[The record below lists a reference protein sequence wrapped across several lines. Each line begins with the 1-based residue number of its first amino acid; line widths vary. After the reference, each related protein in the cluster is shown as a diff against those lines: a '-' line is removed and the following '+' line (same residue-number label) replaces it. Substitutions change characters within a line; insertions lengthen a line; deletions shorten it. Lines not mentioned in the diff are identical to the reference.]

1 VGARPRRVVAVDD
14 LAFRTASRADLPAI
28 LTMLAADSLGATRE
42 SAGDPAYEAAFDQID
57 ADPRNTLVVADRAG
71 DVVGTMQLTYIPG
84 LSHRGGERMQIEAV
98 RVRADQRG
106 RGLGHQ
112 MIQWAVDQARERG
125 CRLVQLTT
133 NKSRADAHRFYES
146 LGFTA
151 SHEGMKL
158 PL

>member
-1 VGARPRRVVAVDD
+1 MAD
-14 LAFRTASRADLPAI
+14 LVFRAATRADLPAI
-28 LTMLAADSLGATRE
+28 VAMLAEDSLGATRE
-42 SAGDPAYEAAFDQID
+42 STDDPAYAAAFDLID

-71 DVVGTMQLTYIPG
+71 EVVGTMQLTYIPG
-84 LSHRGGERMQIEAV
+84 LSHRGSERLQIEAV

-106 RGLGHQ
+106 RGLGRE
-112 MIQWAVDQARERG
+112 MIQWAVDGARERG

-133 NKSRADAHRFYES
+133 DKRRVDAHRFYAS

-158 PL
+158 VL